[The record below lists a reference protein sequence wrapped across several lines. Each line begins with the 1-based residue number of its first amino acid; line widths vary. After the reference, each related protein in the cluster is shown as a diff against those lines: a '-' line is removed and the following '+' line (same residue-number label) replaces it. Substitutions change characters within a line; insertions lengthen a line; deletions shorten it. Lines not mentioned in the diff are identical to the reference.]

1 MTDREKA
8 IVMAYTG
15 IAMLTGDKLNI
26 FYEYLSEL
34 YHRPVYTHEIPNL
47 DIKEKATQD
56 FLDLCKNDDDKFK
69 KRTEVVIHQLRED
82 NERLNELIEDIKE
95 EITDS
100 YVYFRQVNGET
111 PYVKALR
118 YCLETIK
125 DFTKK
130 SIQRRECGNCSML
143 GVIED
148 PIDCVDC
155 LKYMKE
161 DKME

>member
-15 IAMLTGDKLNI
+15 TALLAGDKLNI
-26 FYEYLSEL
+26 FYEYLNEL
-34 YHRPVYTHEIPNL
+34 YHRPVYTHEIPFL
-47 DIKEKATQD
+47 DIKEKAKQD
-56 FLDLCKNDDDKFK
+56 FLDLCRDDDKFK
-69 KRTEVVIHQLRED
+69 ERAEIVIRQLRED

-118 YCLETIK
+118 YCLETMK
-125 DFTKK
+125 NFTKK

-148 PIDCVDC
+148 PIDCIDC
-155 LKYMKE
+155 LKYMNEGKTE
-161 DKME
+161 